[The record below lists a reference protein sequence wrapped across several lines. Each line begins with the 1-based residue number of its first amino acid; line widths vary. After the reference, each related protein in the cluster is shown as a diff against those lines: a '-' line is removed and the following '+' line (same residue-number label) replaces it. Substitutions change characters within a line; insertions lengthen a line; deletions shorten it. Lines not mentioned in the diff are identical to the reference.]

1 MSLGVP
7 KRLGHAY
14 IVGASALFM
23 EAIDFSWF
31 LNADRLTAI
40 FRGRLHP
47 AIGFTRTCSHGHED
61 ADVRRLWRKDA
72 SALQRNPTPSGKMHP
87 HSGRSEEHT
96 SELQS
101 LMRISYADFSLK
113 K

>member
-1 MSLGVP
+1 MSLGVQ

-61 ADVRRLWRKDA
+61 ADVRRLWRTDA
-72 SALQRNPTPSGKMHP
+72 SALQRNPTPSGKIQP
-87 HSGRSEEHT
+87 HSGAEIGRAHV
-96 SELQS
+96 
-101 LMRISYADFSLK
+101 
-113 K
+113 

>member
-72 SALQRNPTPSGKMHP
+72 SALQRN
-87 HSGRSEEHT
+87 RSEEHT

-101 LMRISYADFSLK
+101 LMRISYAVFCLK
-113 K
+113 KKQVQ

>member
-72 SALQRNPTPSGKMHP
+72 SALQR
-87 HSGRSEEHT
+87 RSEEHT

-101 LMRISYADFSLK
+101 LMRRSYAVFCLNTKQRNS
-113 K
+113 

>member
-1 MSLGVP
+1 MSLGVQ
-7 KRLGHAY
+7 KRFGNAY

-40 FRGRLHP
+40 FRWRPHP
-47 AIGFTRTCSHGHED
+47 AIGFTRTCSHGHEE

-72 SALQRNPTPSGKMHP
+72 SALQRNPTPSGNKHP
-87 HSGRSEEHT
+87 PSVPV
-96 SELQS
+96 L
-101 LMRISYADFSLK
+101 FSVVIEPRHLH
-113 K
+113 

>member
-1 MSLGVP
+1 
-7 KRLGHAY
+7 
-14 IVGASALFM
+14 M

-72 SALQRNPTPSGKMHP
+72 SALQRNTTPSGKM
-87 HSGRSEEHT
+87 RSEENT

-101 LMRISYADFSLK
+101 LMRLSYAVFCLTNKTQIQRLLSNK
-113 K
+113 KTIKTKLTRHLFH

>member
-1 MSLGVP
+1 MSLGVQ
-7 KRLGHAY
+7 KRFGNAY

-72 SALQRNPTPSGKMHP
+72 SALQRNPTPS
-87 HSGRSEEHT
+87 SSEERRVGKECVST
-96 SELQS
+96 CRYRWS
-101 LMRISYADFSLK
+101 ADH
-113 K
+113 